1 MKIFPELQI
10 GILNGWIP
18 LVLYFMGLIL
28 SVSSYSKESR
38 LWLFN
43 NPKDE
48 SKRVLVFIRL
58 CGQLAMVAYIVMMI
72 FTPLHINYPIFLI
85 GAIIYSTGYIIEMS
99 ALYYF
104 RITPSGQPVVGG
116 PYRLSRN
123 PQWVGLF
130 LVLLGSAIA
139 ARIWLYIGAVV
150 IVGFIYHIQI
160 LDEEAACINK
170 YGESYREYMNRIP
183 RYFLFR

>member
-18 LVLYFMGLIL
+18 LVLYLIGLIL
-28 SVSSYSKESR
+28 SVSLYSKESR

-58 CGQLAMVAYIVMMI
+58 CGQLAMMAYIVMMI
-72 FTPLHINYPIFLI
+72 FTPLEIYNPLFFVGAVIF
-85 GAIIYSTGYIIEMS
+85 AIGYIFEMS
-99 ALYYF
+99 ALHYF
-104 RITPSGQPVVGG
+104 RITPRRQPVVGG
-116 PYRLSRN
+116 PYRISRN
-123 PQWVGLF
+123 PQWLGLF

-139 ARIWLYIGAVV
+139 ARIWLYIAMV
-150 IVGFIYHIQI
+150 ILVGFIYHIQI
-160 LDEEAACINK
+160 LDEEAACIDK
-170 YGESYREYMNRIP
+170 YGDSYREYKKHIP
-183 RYFLFR
+183 RYFLFL